1 MIDDKDTPITLETD
15 ANGAYWEFVLTID
28 DYKVTIA
35 KIHLALVE
43 KDKPRDIC
51 LSLIKTLLE
60 QRMSE
65 AHEGI
70 FKETDNADKTQH

>member
-1 MIDDKDTPITLETD
+1 MIDDRERSVTLTTD
-15 ANGAYWEFVLTID
+15 ASGAYWEFVLTID

-43 KDKPRDIC
+43 EDKPREIT

-60 QRMSE
+60 QRLGK
-65 AHEGI
+65 AAEGF
-70 FKETDNADKTQH
+70 FKDSFTDETKH